1 MDYAIVK
8 AARRT
13 KNAGFTPEPRAL
25 APSRPATRETNH
37 MASTTSSPSTPAAPV
52 TFAREADVF
61 VVTIDNPPVNAL
73 GVDVRRGLVAAIA
86 AAEADSAAR
95 AVLIVG
101 AGRNFI
107 AGADIREFGQTPQ
120 PPSLPEVCLAIEN
133 CSKPVVAAIHG
144 AALGGGLE
152 VALAAHY
159 RIAAPHAKLGLPE
172 VALGLL
178 PGSGGTQ
185 RAPRL
190 VGVKPALDL
199 MLSGRHAG
207 AKEALSLGLVDK
219 LGNDADARAEGL
231 AYAKELVAANAPVR
245 RTREAAGLADTEASR
260 AALEAARADT
270 AKKSRGLFSPMK
282 IIEAV
287 EAALTLPFDEG
298 MALERKLFMQCI
310 DSPQRA
316 GLIHAFF
323 AEREVL
329 KAPET
334 KAAKPRALDAAGIV
348 GGGTMGAGIA
358 VAMLD
363 AGLPVTMI
371 ERDDTQLARG
381 RANVEKVYDGLIKK
395 GRMTDEAKAAVMA
408 RFDGSTSYDALAQ
421 VDIVV
426 EAVFEDM
433 AVKKAVF
440 AELDRVCKPGAVLAT
455 NTSYLDI
462 DEIAASISRPQDV
475 VGLHFFSPAN
485 IMKLLEIVVPAKVSA
500 DVVATGFELAKK
512 LKKVPVRAGVCDGF
526 IGNRILAVYRQAA
539 DHMMEDGASPYQ
551 IDEAVRNFGYPM
563 GPFQVSDLAG
573 GDIGWAT
580 RKRKAAT
587 RDPKARYVQI
597 ADRICER
604 GWFGQKT
611 QRGYYLYPE
620 GARTGQPDP
629 EVLAIIDAE
638 RQRAGVTPRAFT
650 EDEIMRRYMAA
661 MVNEGAN
668 VVHQGIAL
676 RPLDVDVTFLY
687 GYGFPRHRGGP
698 MKYADTVGLAK
709 VLADIREF
717 AKEDPLFWQP
727 SPLLVDLVE
736 RGADFSSLNQSN

>member
-1 MDYAIVK
+1 MATSP
-8 AARRT
+8 ASS
-13 KNAGFTPEPRAL
+13 
-25 APSRPATRETNH
+25 APL
-37 MASTTSSPSTPAAPV
+37 PV
-52 TFAREADVF
+52 TFRRDADVL
-61 VVTIDNPPVNAL
+61 VVTVDNPPVNAL
-73 GVDVRRGLVAAIA
+73 GVDVRRGLVSAID
-86 AAEADSAAR
+86 AAEADSGVA

-107 AGADIREFGQTPQ
+107 AGADIREFGKTPQ
-120 PPSLPEVCLAIEN
+120 PPSLPEVCKRIEDCN
-133 CSKPVVAAIHG
+133 KPVVAAIHS

-152 VALAAHY
+152 IALSAHY
-159 RIAAPHAKLGLPE
+159 RLAVPSAKLGLPE
-172 VALGLL
+172 VVLGLI

-185 RAPRL
+185 RTPRL
-190 VGVKPALDL
+190 IGVKPAIEL

-207 AKEALSLGLVDK
+207 AKEALALGLIDRQGV
-219 LGNDADARAEGL
+219 GADALAEGL
-231 AYAKELVAANAPVR
+231 AYARELVAAKAPVR
-245 RTREAAGLADTEASR
+245 RTRDAQALADAEASR
-260 AALEAARADT
+260 AALEAARTDT
-270 AKKSRGLFSPMK
+270 ARKSRGLFSPMK
-282 IIEAV
+282 IVEAV
-287 EAALTLPFDEG
+287 EGALTLPFDEG

-310 DSPQRA
+310 ESPQRA

-334 KAAKPRALDAAGIV
+334 KAAKPRALESAGIV

-363 AGLPVTMI
+363 AGIPVTMI

-381 RANVEKVYDGLIKK
+381 RANVEKVYDGLIQK
-395 GRMTDEAKAAVMA
+395 GRMTPEAKTAVMA
-408 RFDGSTSYDALAQ
+408 RFSGSTSYDALAQ

-426 EAVFEDM
+426 EAVFEEM
-433 AVKKAVF
+433 GVKKAVF

-462 DEIAASISRPQDV
+462 DEIAASIARPADV

-551 IDEAVRNFGYPM
+551 IDQAVRDFGYPM

-587 RDPKARYVQI
+587 RDPKARYVQV

-620 GARTGQPDP
+620 GARTGTPDP

-638 RQRAGVTPRAFT
+638 RQRAGITPRSFT
-650 EDEIMRRYMAA
+650 DEEIMRRYMAA
-661 MVNEGAN
+661 MINEGAN
-668 VVHQGIAL
+668 VVHQRIAL

-717 AKEDPLFWQP
+717 AKQDPVFWKP
-727 SPLLVDLVE
+727 SPLLVELVE
-736 RGADFSSLNQSN
+736 RGADFASLNQSE